1 MKTILC
7 REYQK
12 DRILMDRMK
21 SGNQNFVSG
30 IRLTTLNALLKSDV
44 REDREATLL
53 QYSRL
58 LRLKKEQFPLYSAMF
73 GYPAFLEEI
82 LRFARQCILF
92 QIPADQLP
100 ERSRRE
106 KELKQLLKEAFTLD
120 LEEKRTIA
128 DLEDS
133 IRKIEAMD
141 PEIQTRFETDPF
153 QAQVLKRLTA
163 DGVPCPPPAVLHP
176 RRCLRYALS
185 IRQEIEA
192 AAQEICRNP
201 RPCNVILC
209 EPAGSLPVL
218 RQVFRRYGIP
228 FSSTGSRVVL
238 KTPAVYA
245 ALADLA
251 RCRDV
256 PHVLAAVKADAFS
269 VRCPDQAV
277 PFLEECM
284 MQPGVCPAVSE
295 HLKDSVFADSRRWYE
310 PREKAAAE
318 YFQRI
323 RQELDLLLEES
334 SAPDMLV
341 HAFQV
346 LQKSPLLKSRQELDA
361 AMKIKRLLEHSLP
374 AVKDAE
380 DVRFLS
386 QRIAGLEAEAAE
398 LKTDFCTVTDLQHP
412 VPPAEVAYV
421 LGCSGRSYP
430 GFRNLSGLFDEDYA
444 SCLPGYPSLQER
456 YEEYRDHLQWIES
469 SAAAELIYSYPTNDY
484 QGRAVELAFD
494 VEATFP
500 KDTEGHVLRSRWPLA
515 DTGHPYQA
523 AHSLKPE
530 SARNL
535 FLTDGAVYGSI
546 SSIERWFSCPYSYFI
561 QSGLKV
567 RDESPA
573 DLAPNTIGTIQHKVM
588 EESAR
593 TLGKAYP
600 DIPAEEMQKI
610 TAPYFALLDVM
621 HPHEAWKNALTRQ
634 RMVSGLQ
641 NAMVFLKDMEQDSS
655 FQPQE
660 EEYHFKM
667 PVTADDPRVILSGS
681 IDRMDVYQDIL
692 RILDYKSSDHRLSEK
707 SLKAGL
713 QLQLLSYLMAAA
725 QITGRTPAGA
735 YYFSLKEVSSKLYA
749 YQWKNKQWQEYDP
762 AMKRAAYLKSRC
774 MHGWTFEPRT
784 TELDASEAHVS
795 PKVSKLF
802 SWPLSKQ
809 CLEELYRYFRN
820 HLLAG
825 DISLSPQMN
834 ACMFCVYRPVCR
846 YHGDYR
852 AAQPLALADQSLGI
866 QKGSRK

>member
-21 SGNQNFVSG
+21 TENKNYVSG
-30 IRLTTLNALLKSDV
+30 LRLTTLNALLKSDV

-53 QYSRL
+53 QFSRL
-58 LRLKKEQFPLYSAMF
+58 LRRKKEQFPLYSAMF

-92 QIPADQLP
+92 QISADQLP
-100 ERSRRE
+100 QRSRRE
-106 KELKQLLKEAFTLD
+106 KELRQLLTEAFTLD

-128 DLEDS
+128 DLEMN
-133 IRKIEAMD
+133 IQQIEAMD
-141 PEIQTRFETDPF
+141 LEIRTRFETDPF
-153 QAQVLKRLTA
+153 QAQVLKRLIR
-163 DGVPCPPPAVLHP
+163 DGVSCPQPEVLHP
-176 RRCLRYALS
+176 QRSLRYALS

-192 AAQEICRNP
+192 AAQEICRN
-201 RPCNVILC
+201 RQTCNVILC

-218 RQVFRRYGIP
+218 GQVFRRYGIP
-228 FSSTGSRVVL
+228 FSCVSTRVPL
-238 KTPAVYA
+238 RIPAAYA

-256 PHVLAAVKADAFS
+256 PHVLAAIRADAFS
-269 VRCPDQAV
+269 CRCPDPAV

-284 MQPGVCPAVSE
+284 TQPGVCPAVSE
-295 HLKDSVFADSRRWYE
+295 RLKDSAFADSRNWYA
-310 PREKAAAE
+310 PREKAAGE

-323 RQELDLLLEES
+323 RDELDLLLEEG
-334 SAPDMLV
+334 SAQDMLV
-341 HAFQV
+341 RAFTV
-346 LQKSPLLKSRQELDA
+346 LQKSPLLKSRRELDA
-361 AMKIKRLLEHSLP
+361 AMKIKRTLEHSLP

-380 DVRFLS
+380 DVRFLT
-386 QRIAGLEAEAAE
+386 QRIAGIEAEAAE

-412 VPPAEVAYV
+412 VPPAKAAYV
-421 LGCSGRSYP
+421 LGCSGRNYP

-456 YEEYRDHLQWIES
+456 YEEYRDNLKWIES
-469 SAAAELIYSYPTNDY
+469 SAAGTLVYSYPTNDY

-500 KDTEGHVLRSRWPLA
+500 KDAKGHVLRSRWPLT
-515 DTGHPYQA
+515 DIGHPCQA
-523 AHSLKPE
+523 AHRLQPE
-530 SARNL
+530 SARDL
-535 FLTDGAVYGSI
+535 FLTEGALYGSI

-573 DLAPNTIGTIQHKVM
+573 DLAANTIGTIQHKIM
-588 EESAR
+588 EESVRAG
-593 TLGKAYP
+593 GKAYP
-600 DIPAEEMQKI
+600 DITPAEMQKI
-610 TAPYFALLDVM
+610 AAPYFDLLDAM

-634 RMVSGLQ
+634 RMISGLE

-655 FQPQE
+655 FQPRE

-681 IDRMDVYQDIL
+681 IDRMDIYQDIL
-692 RILDYKSSDHRLSEK
+692 RILDYKSSDHKLSEK
-707 SLKAGL
+707 NLKAGL

-725 QITGRTPAGA
+725 EITGRTPAGA

-749 YQWKNKQWQEYDP
+749 YQWKNRQWQEYDP
-762 AMKRAAYLKSRC
+762 AMKRAAYLDSRK

-802 SWPLSKQ
+802 SWTLSRQ
-809 CLEELYRYFRN
+809 CLEELYRYFRD
-820 HLLAG
+820 HLLEG
-825 DISLSPQMN
+825 DISLSPQMT

-846 YHGDYR
+846 YHGDSR
-852 AAQPLALADQSLGI
+852 TAQPLVLADQSLSI
-866 QKGSRK
+866 QRGSKK